1 MSIRL
6 NSSSRPGMTDSS
18 SASTVSTPPQLSRLM
33 TYSWISRQL
42 ASSRAW
48 VSICS
53 AHRRSLTWRGS
64 APSSASK
71 ESASEWAGSVDITS
85 VRWPRS
91 AALAAVAAATVVLPT
106 PPLPVNNRIRTRAP
120 RVWCRAQRRQP
131 TAGPQQPRGAAS
143 GSAGLHPLL
152 QVGQGR
158 PDDLLGRLAL
168 EQARDGRG
176 EADLQPVG
184 DAGEL
189 VVDRVEGVRPGQVVE
204 RAL

>member
-53 AHRRSLTWRGS
+53 AHRRSLTWRGA
-64 APSSASK
+64 APSSTSS

-85 VRWPRS
+85 VRWPRL
-91 AALAAVAAATVVLPT
+91 AALAAATVVLPT
-106 PPLPVNNRIRTRAP
+106 PPLPVNRRMRTLAP
-120 RVWCRAQRRQP
+120 GGGLPGRRP
-131 TAGPQQPRGAAS
+131 
-143 GSAGLHPLL
+143 GSLLRLDTPL
-152 QVGQGR
+152 QVPESR
-158 PDDLLGRLAL
+158 AHDLPGRLPLDQPGQRHAELDL
-168 EQARDGRG
+168 E
-176 EADLQPVG
+176 PVG
-184 DAGEL
+184 DQGAAAGGRLKGVGAGEVL
-189 VVDRVEGVRPGQVVE
+189 QRPLHVLPGDP
-204 RAL
+204 ALP